1 MSYNSKFMQS
11 EKEVYEDKKLDDV
24 IWAESEMR
32 QLDRLLKKGYIDYE
46 NYKEYREVLEQKLWE
61 LE

>member
-24 IWAESEMR
+24 IWAEGELR

>member
-11 EKEVYEDKKLDDV
+11 DKEVYEDKKLDDV
-24 IWAESEMR
+24 IWAEGEMR